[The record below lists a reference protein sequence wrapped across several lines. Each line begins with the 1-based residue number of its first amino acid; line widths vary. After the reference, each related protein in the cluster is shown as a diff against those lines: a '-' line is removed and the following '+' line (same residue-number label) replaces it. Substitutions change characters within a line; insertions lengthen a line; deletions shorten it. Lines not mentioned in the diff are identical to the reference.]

1 MDWLTGVEEDKLR
14 SYLLS
19 NNSLNTDFYMCGHTN
34 NRNNNNWY
42 NNKHSLTT
50 LVTGIGWPEENNNE
64 RPEMHCYSL
73 YEINPKSNSIEIIMR
88 RSNDD
93 QQFINDFSA
102 YTSDVNSNR
111 GRISYPIRSSVTQSF
126 INISRSK
133 ANDPLRLYL
142 NKGLIDL
149 ISKVSNSLSKFSLEI
164 SARLEIVKS
173 DFLNNIEDEQENI
186 CIKEYFLGMRSNENV
201 KNASIIF
208 DKGKEMIYESF
219 DGYLR
224 RICTIFLDVVF
235 SEFIN
240 NKDELVRTHF
250 RYFDFKDNYK
260 KICSN
265 IIKLDEVEDELK
277 IDIGANN
284 ELLDMEWG
292 QLIEKAFEI
301 EKSLIYSVNKVYTS
315 EKISDRWDDFI
326 TIIPTMECNRINI
339 GRSKIKYRP
348 YITFG
353 ITGRLEKF
361 TDMLY
366 ILDFLNI
373 NNIIGDIISNFMECF
388 QIDLKD
394 FIEHFLMRE

>member
-1 MDWLTGVEEDKLR
+1 MILK
-14 SYLLS
+14 
-19 NNSLNTDFYMCGHTN
+19 
-34 NRNNNNWY
+34 
-42 NNKHSLTT
+42 
-50 LVTGIGWPEENNNE
+50 
-64 RPEMHCYSL
+64 
-73 YEINPKSNSIEIIMR
+73 II
-88 RSNDD
+88 
-93 QQFINDFSA
+93 I
-102 YTSDVNSNR
+102 
-111 GRISYPIRSSVTQSF
+111 
-126 INISRSK
+126 
-133 ANDPLRLYL
+133 
-142 NKGLIDL
+142 
-149 ISKVSNSLSKFSLEI
+149 
-164 SARLEIVKS
+164 
-173 DFLNNIEDEQENI
+173 
-186 CIKEYFLGMRSNENV
+186 
-201 KNASIIF
+201 
-208 DKGKEMIYESF
+208 
-219 DGYLR
+219 
-224 RICTIFLDVVF
+224 
-235 SEFIN
+235 
-240 NKDELVRTHF
+240 
-250 RYFDFKDNYK
+250 